1 MKILIDN
8 GHGVNTAG
16 KCSPDKSLRE
26 YAYTRIIAKM
36 LVERLTKAGYDAQRL
51 VTEETDVS
59 LGERCRRANAICDK
73 YGTSNCLFISIH
85 VDAAGSGQWLNAGG
99 WTAYT
104 TRGKTK
110 ADTVA
115 EYLYKSAQ
123 NHLAKYSQI
132 MAEGKKSGIYSEKQK
147 PMRTDFLDGD
157 SDKEAN
163 FYVLAHT
170 KCPAVLTENLFQ
182 DNKRDVEFLLSDEGK
197 ETIVNI
203 HFEGLTNYIKEVC
216 NK

>member
-8 GHGVNTAG
+8 GHGINTAS
-16 KCSPDKSLRE
+16 KCSPDKRLRE
-26 YAYTRIIAKM
+26 YAYTREI
-36 LVERLTKAGYDAQRL
+36 AQRL
-51 VTEETDVS
+51 VSELRDAGFDAQRIVTETTDIPLS
-59 LGERCRRANAICDK
+59 ERCRRVNIMCDK
-73 YGTSNCLFISIH
+73 YGTINCIFISIH
-85 VDAAGSGQWLNAGG
+85 VDAAGSGGKWMNAGG

-104 TRGKTK
+104 SVGQTK
-110 ADTVA
+110 ADIIA

-147 PMRTDFLDGD
+147 PMRTDFIDGD
-157 SDKEAN
+157 SDKEEN

-182 DNKRDVEFLLSDEGK
+182 DNKLDVDFLLSDEGK
-197 ETIVNI
+197 SAIVKL
-203 HFEGLTNYIKEVC
+203 HFDALTKYIKEVE
-216 NK
+216 K

>member
-26 YAYTRIIAKM
+26 YSYTRIIAKM

-115 EYLYKSAQ
+115 EYLYKSAKK
-123 NHLAKYSQI
+123 HLAKYSQI

-163 FYVLAHT
+163 FYVLVHT

-203 HFEGLTNYIKEVC
+203 HFDGLTNYIKEVC
-216 NK
+216 KK